1 MFGNKAVSLPMQDHY
16 LIERH
21 SEQDFKKGTKVT
33 IQKNQEMV
41 LMLPSGLMEVIKNSL
56 DYRLTEKVKFLYFA
70 SSNKSVLSSNWGTKA
85 RVHIDVDSVKKTLGG
100 YGTIQFRLMNPVRY
114 IEKRMGNAA
123 FVTSQMLTDLV
134 LAKIPESLV
143 EIVVDLKESD
153 KKDINTLSLKIKTLL
168 SNSLSQT
175 LAEMGIELVDLVI
188 TNINLQEV
196 EE

>member
-1 MFGNKAVSLPMQDHY
+1 
-16 LIERH
+16 
-21 SEQDFKKGTKVT
+21 
-33 IQKNQEMV
+33 
-41 LMLPSGLMEVIKNSL
+41 
-56 DYRLTEKVKFLYFA
+56 
-70 SSNKSVLSSNWGTKA
+70 
-85 RVHIDVDSVKKTLGG
+85 
-100 YGTIQFRLMNPVRY
+100 MNPVRY
-114 IEKRMGNAA
+114 IEKRMGNAS

-188 TNINLQEV
+188 TNLNLQEV

>member
-1 MFGNKAVSLPMQDHY
+1 
-16 LIERH
+16 
-21 SEQDFKKGTKVT
+21 
-33 IQKNQEMV
+33 
-41 LMLPSGLMEVIKNSL
+41 
-56 DYRLTEKVKFLYFA
+56 
-70 SSNKSVLSSNWGTKA
+70 
-85 RVHIDVDSVKKTLGG
+85 
-100 YGTIQFRLMNPVRY
+100 
-114 IEKRMGNAA
+114 MGNAA

>member
-1 MFGNKAVSLPMQDHY
+1 
-16 LIERH
+16 
-21 SEQDFKKGTKVT
+21 
-33 IQKNQEMV
+33 
-41 LMLPSGLMEVIKNSL
+41 
-56 DYRLTEKVKFLYFA
+56 
-70 SSNKSVLSSNWGTKA
+70 
-85 RVHIDVDSVKKTLGG
+85 
-100 YGTIQFRLMNPVRY
+100 MNPVRY